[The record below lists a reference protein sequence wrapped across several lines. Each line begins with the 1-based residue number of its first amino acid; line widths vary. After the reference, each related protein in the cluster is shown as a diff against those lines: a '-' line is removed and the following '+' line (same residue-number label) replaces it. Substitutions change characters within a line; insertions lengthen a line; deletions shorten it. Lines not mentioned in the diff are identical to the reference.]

1 MAPVTVR
8 PVSSRSRPLLRR
20 ALRHNII
27 VVITTVMPP
36 VASILRGGG
45 VRRHVPC
52 HVHQKEVISY
62 HSKNNTAKS
71 RSIGTSGLGHPSILI
86 NINNPTTKSG
96 T

>member
-36 VASILRGGG
+36 VASIFG
-45 VRRHVPC
+45 VGVGRHVPC
-52 HVHQKEVISY
+52 HVYPKEVISH
-62 HSKNNTAKS
+62 HSKNNTTKS

-86 NINNPTTKSG
+86 NINPTTKSG